1 MYTIEYY
8 SVITRKEIGSF
19 VVMWLNPESVIE
31 SEASQKEKNKCI
43 YMESRKKMAQM
54 NLVAGQEERCT

>member
-1 MYTIEYY
+1 MDKDMVYMYTIEYY

-31 SEASQKEKNKCI
+31 SEASQKEKNKYHILMHI
-43 YMESRKKMAQM
+43 Y
-54 NLVAGQEERCT
+54 GI

>member
-1 MYTIEYY
+1 MDKDVVYMYTIEYY

-31 SEASQKEKNKCI
+31 SEASQKEKNKYHILMHI
-43 YMESRKKMAQM
+43 Y
-54 NLVAGQEERCT
+54 GI